1 MKQLITIKHLL
12 PVICLSLLFSSC
24 KKELEEVEV
33 APVIAWEVHDKF
45 LYSQRYIANLYGAND
60 KLLVL
65 GMNLFST
72 ITLEAGQEEV
82 KHYMHPFNNVS
93 NHKHPM
99 SSRIFGGTN
108 GRFLYFKSVNNPVTS
123 GSGILLDIGDVDPQF
138 RDFRLVLSNSS
149 ESFAISENH
158 VALVPYTYLNEQ
170 TGRHSLRYLLV
181 KLAVEPNYFEDDK
194 IVLKETRI
202 LTPAEEGGYV
212 RYMRSHQ
219 GNFYVGTDWGF
230 YRITENGEIHFQMP
244 DQVAFTSFEHRGEL
258 YTMARHGRKQ
268 NHSLFRSMSDHG
280 WSLDAQLG
288 NTAEWLSY
296 HAISN
301 EILLAS
307 YNSQIF
313 EVEPGIDKL
322 NVRELDNTG
331 LEGHAIT
338 SIAMIGDKV
347 YIGTQSGM
355 FSKAAEHLLTY
366 KEEEKK

>member
-1 MKQLITIKHLL
+1 MD
-12 PVICLSLLFSSC
+12 PV
-24 KKELEEVEV
+24 V
-33 APVIAWEVHDKF
+33 AWEVHDKF
-45 LYSQRYIANLYGAND
+45 LYSQRYIANLYAAND
-60 KLLVL
+60 KLQVL
-65 GMNLFST
+65 GMDLFST
-72 ITLEAGQEEV
+72 ISLEAGQEDV
-82 KHYMHPFNNVS
+82 KHYVHPFNNVS

-99 SSRIFGGTN
+99 SSRIFGGTD

-123 GSGILLDIGDVDPQF
+123 GSGILLDIAEIDPQF
-138 RDFRLVLSNSS
+138 REFRLVLSRSS
-149 ESFAISENH
+149 ASFARSENN

-170 TGRHSLRYLLV
+170 TGRHSLRYLLI
-181 KLAVEPNYFEDDK
+181 KMAVESNYFDDNK
-194 IVLKETRI
+194 IVLEETRI
-202 LTPAEEGGYV
+202 LTPVEQAGYV

-219 GNFYVGTDWGF
+219 NNFYVGTDWGF
-230 YRITENGEIHFQMP
+230 YKITENGDINFQMP
-244 DQVAFTSFEHRGEL
+244 DQVAFTSFEHKGEL

-268 NHSLFRSMSDHG
+268 NHSLFRSLSEHC

-288 NTAEWLSY
+288 NTAEWFSY
-296 HAISN
+296 HDISD

-313 EVEPGIDKL
+313 HVEPGIDKL
-322 NVRELDNTG
+322 NIRELDNTG

-338 SIAMIGDKV
+338 SIAMVGNKV